1 METTMQNNIYYVYVY
16 IHPETGDCF
25 YVGKGKKNRDTSHL
39 REVLN
44 NKEPRNKIQKEKFL
58 YLRELIN
65 SGKIPLIKRI
75 VENLEE
81 KESLVIESI
90 LIDFYGLADNEGQLL
105 NKKSQKL
112 FSKYL
117 SYSISNTLKEFY
129 KKNNSPMKG
138 KKTSDEVRLKQSLSR
153 KRFFDNGGKTW
164 NLGMKMTKELCD
176 INSIAQKKRFKKNR
190 QHNALYWVTPYGVFE
205 SRDKAG
211 ESCGITAMQIRSR
224 CQMYVDTIP
233 KHKKILLEIKEKY
246 GEDKIG
252 LSWREIGF
260 YTQSSP

>member
-1 METTMQNNIYYVYVY
+1 MQNNIYYVYVY

-39 REVLN
+39 REALN
-44 NKEPRNKIQKEKFL
+44 NQVSRKKTQEEKFL

-65 SGKIPLIKRI
+65 SGRTPLIKRI

-90 LIDFYGLADNEGQLL
+90 LIDFYGLIDNGGQLL

-117 SYSISNTLKEFY
+117 SYSISDTLKNFY
-129 KKNNSPMKG
+129 KKNDSPMKG
-138 KKTSDEVRLKQSLSR
+138 KKTSDQVKLKQSLSR
-153 KRFFDNGGKTW
+153 KRFFDNGGKNW
-164 NLGMKMTKELCD
+164 CD
-176 INSIAQKKRFKKNR
+176 GKIMSEDFCKSISMAQKKRFQNSR
-190 QHNALYWVTPYGVFE
+190 QHNSLYWVTPYGVFE

-224 CQMYVDTIP
+224 CQIHVDTIP
-233 KHKKILLEIKEKY
+233 KHKKILLEIKENY

-260 YTQSSP
+260 YTQSTP